1 MVVINNVRQQN
12 EDRVSY
18 LIKLDARNVYEISH
32 PANRAIT
39 QKSTCD
45 TVYVTGGGGGYVI
58 ILKHSWES
66 ASYATRLQ
74 YFSPILEPPP
84 TLEPLKV

>member
-1 MVVINNVRQQN
+1 MRGTFMKFHIPRIGQLLKN
-12 EDRVSY
+12 
-18 LIKLDARNVYEISH
+18 LL
-32 PANRAIT
+32 AIPFT
-39 QKSTCD
+39 
-45 TVYVTGGGGGYVI
+45 YREEGGGYVI